1 MKLTLTGR
9 HLEIT
14 PHLRQHVETKAQKL
28 EHLTDH
34 MIEGGIV
41 LFRDHVNEVAE
52 GKIHLS
58 HTIITARAE
67 ATDMYAA
74 VNELVDRLEVQLR
87 RHFDKIH
94 SRKRQAP
101 EASGQ

>member
-14 PHLRQHVETKAQKL
+14 PHLRQHVEAKVEKL
-28 EHLTDH
+28 EHLTEH

-41 LFRDHVNEVAE
+41 LFRDHVNDVAE
-52 GKIHLS
+52 GKIHIS
-58 HTIITARAE
+58 HTILTARAE

-94 SRKRQAP
+94 SRKRLPP
-101 EASGQ
+101 ETNGQ